1 MAETTTRRIYLYEE
15 FNASSA
21 KNIVESLL
29 AFDKEDRESLEKMK
43 EPEILPI
50 YLHIA
55 SYGGHAAY
63 LRAILNVMRS
73 IVAPVVTVVDGP
85 AYSCGSLL
93 SVCGDYRIMGE
104 HADLLIH
111 PPFGGA
117 VGEASYLKADA
128 DHLQLLDAWCID
140 LYANHSDIPKEDL
153 EDAFAKHK
161 QWYINAE
168 EALALGLVD
177 AIAPTKESEYNKKK
191 KSFSVKLGNLNY
203 ESAFA

>member
-1 MAETTTRRIYLYEE
+1 
-15 FNASSA
+15 
-21 KNIVESLL
+21 
-29 AFDKEDRESLEKMK
+29 
-43 EPEILPI
+43 
-50 YLHIA
+50 
-55 SYGGHAAY
+55 
-63 LRAILNVMRS
+63 
-73 IVAPVVTVVDGP
+73 
-85 AYSCGSLL
+85 
-93 SVCGDYRIMGE
+93 MGE

-161 QWYINAE
+161 QWYISAE

-177 AIAPTKESEYNKKK
+177 AIAPAK
-191 KSFSVKLGNLNY
+191 
-203 ESAFA
+203 